1 MITFD
6 LETKSYADLTK
17 VGAWAYS
24 KDPTTQIICACY
36 QIGDAPIQE
45 WWPGKNADDSIPEDL
60 RDALASGMLIEAHNI
75 SFERSMWMN
84 VLTPR
89 YGWPEVL

>member
-1 MITFD
+1 MITLD

-17 VGAWAYS
+17 VGAWVYS
-24 KDPTTQIICACY
+24 KDPTTEIICACY
-36 QIGDAPIQE
+36 QIDDEPIQE
-45 WWPGKNADDSIPEDL
+45 WWPGEPNPNSTIPHDL
-60 RDALASGMLIEAHNI
+60 YSALYNGALIEAHNI

-89 YGWPEVL
+89 YG